1 MRIYFEDGD
10 LLQISQVPFEPYMKI
25 DACHGISKN
34 LDNLDNL
41 IEFNPDAI
49 VYTNQIAA
57 MQSKYCWN
65 NKLKLP
71 ELYIR
76 AGEHMIFTRIDE
88 LTTRELQEG
97 HNLAKMYITGEFDS
111 AL

>member
-1 MRIYFEDGD
+1 MQIYFEVAE
-10 LLQISQVPFEPYMKI
+10 LLQISRVPFKPYMKI

-34 LDNLDNL
+34 LDNLDDL
-41 IEFNPDAI
+41 IEFNLDAI
-49 VYTNQIAA
+49 IYTNQIAA

-76 AGEHMIFTRIDE
+76 AGEHMIFTRIDK
-88 LTTRELQEG
+88 LTTKELREE
-97 HNLAKMYITGEFDS
+97 HNLAKMYIAGEFDNV
-111 AL
+111 L